1 MKSLVNS
8 LARSISTLV
17 AACAATLLL
26 AHCGGVGEDGSGAAP
41 PDTYSTGVVNGF
53 GSVVVNGVHFDVSRA
68 EIVLDGVTGKS
79 QSDLSVGMVVAVA
92 GTLAADGSTGTAT
105 RLVYESLLRGDID
118 SLPGANT
125 MQVLGQSVV
134 VDESTLFAG
143 ASALADLQIADR
155 VQVSGFRAP
164 DGSLRATWVAR
175 VSGGDLQLTAFIESV
190 TGSTVHLAGLD
201 INIAGTGVAPAT
213 LAPGQLVRV
222 ALQAAPVGGAAVA
235 TKLGFVDR
243 RGSDSL
249 VKQQLQGLVA
259 QWNPG
264 TGTFSLNGQPV
275 RVNAATRYDDG
286 ATASNLANGVRIQ
299 LKGTLAQGVVTADRV
314 RIVPTR
320 LTGYG
325 RGRVTSI
332 DAGNLRFSL
341 LDLPGVEVRIRAET
355 LLNDNTIGGGV
366 LNLANLAI
374 GDEIAALGR
383 ANGDRIDAEVV
394 TRLPRATPGTGVGGP
409 ARLTATTTLSILGTD
424 VEVNGANFSDAQG
437 NPMSQST
444 FLATL
449 QQDDLVRAEGVY
461 ALGTLRATSV
471 RFAR

>member
-1 MKSLVNS
+1 MKS
-8 LARSISTLV
+8 LARSIGTFV

-26 AHCGGVGEDGSGAAP
+26 THCGGVGEDGSGATP

-68 EIVLDGVTGKS
+68 EITLDGVTGKT
-79 QSDLSVGMVVAVA
+79 QSDLRVGMVVDVA
-92 GTLAADGSTGTAT
+92 GTLAADGTTGTAA
-105 RLVYESLLRGDID
+105 RLVQESLLRGPID
-118 SLPGANT
+118 SQPSANT
-125 MQVLGQSVV
+125 MQVLGQSVL

-143 ASALADLQIADR
+143 ASALADLQLGER

-164 DGSLRATWVAR
+164 DGSLHATWVAR
-175 VSGGDLQLTAFIESV
+175 VSGGDLQLTAFITSV
-190 TGSTVHLAGLD
+190 TGSVVRLAGLD
-201 INIAGTGVAPAT
+201 IDIAGTGVAPAT

-235 TKLGFVDR
+235 TRLGFVDR

-249 VKQQLQGLVA
+249 LKQQLQGLVA
-259 QWNPG
+259 QWNAG

-275 RVNAATRYDDG
+275 RVTTATRYDDG
-286 ATASNLANGVRIQ
+286 ATAGDLANGVRIQ
-299 LKGTLAQGVVTADRV
+299 IKGTLAQGVVTADRV
-314 RIVPTR
+314 RIVPTQ

-332 DAGNLRFSL
+332 DAANLRFSL
-341 LDLPGVEVRIRAET
+341 LDVPGVEVRIRAET
-355 LLNDNTIGGGV
+355 LLNDNTAGGGV
-366 LNLANLAI
+366 LNLANLAV

-383 ANGDRIDAEVV
+383 ANGDRIDAELV
-394 TRLPRATPGTGVGGP
+394 TRLPPATPGTGVGGP
-409 ARLTATTTLSILGTD
+409 ARLIAATRLSILGTE
-424 VEVNGANFSDAQG
+424 VEVDGASFLDAQG
-437 NPMSQST
+437 APMTQAA
-444 FLATL
+444 FLAAL

-461 ALGTLRATSV
+461 LAGVLNAVNV